1 MEIPEDNKH
10 LIRAKLEQY
19 KPQRQNG
26 YVAANVLVITWQD
39 DSIGCA
45 DEVDALNR
53 VFHDSLGYGVWPYKI
68 PSLHSQS
75 ELNYSVATFIKSFS
89 GEDKLLIVYY
99 GGHAGRSPDRTPFIW
114 AP

>member
-1 MEIPEDNKH
+1 MEVTEDNKH

-19 KPQRQNG
+19 KPQRHNG

-53 VFHDSLGYGVWPYKI
+53 VFRDSLGYSVWPCKI
-68 PSLHSQS
+68 PPLNSQS
-75 ELNYSVATFIKSFS
+75 KLNYSVATFINSFS
-89 GEDKLLIVYY
+89 GGDKLLIVYY
-99 GGHAGRSPDRTPFIW
+99 GGHAGRSPDRTPFTW
-114 AP
+114 AA